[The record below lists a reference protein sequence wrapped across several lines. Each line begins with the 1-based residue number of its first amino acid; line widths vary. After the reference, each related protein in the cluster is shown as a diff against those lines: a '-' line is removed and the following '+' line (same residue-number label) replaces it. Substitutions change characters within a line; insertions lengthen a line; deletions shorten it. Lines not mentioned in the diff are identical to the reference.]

1 MRTEKEIREKYDGMA
16 SPIVVALTDPVKW
29 DIIVNLLGWVLDIP
43 KNERYT
49 FSLVEEEKK

>member
-1 MRTEKEIREKYDGMA
+1 MRTEKEVREKYDGMA

-49 FSLVEEEKK
+49 AALLGEEV